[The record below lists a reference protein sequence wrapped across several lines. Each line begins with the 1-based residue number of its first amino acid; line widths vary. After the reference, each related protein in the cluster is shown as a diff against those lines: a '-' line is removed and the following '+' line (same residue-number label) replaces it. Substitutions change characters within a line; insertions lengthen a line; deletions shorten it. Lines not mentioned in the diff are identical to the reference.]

1 MSHQV
6 AKNLP
11 VCGIGRSIIP
21 FISQSIA
28 IPILRIILFIQHQ
41 PDTQNNR
48 QVSPVLMKVARD
60 ARTLCFSMAVCTD
73 CLFVRNRLHT
83 KLTQNFYPA

>member
-6 AKNLP
+6 VKILP
-11 VCGIGRSIIP
+11 FCGSGRNIIP
-21 FISQSIA
+21 FIGQSIA
-28 IPILRIILFIQHQ
+28 IQILRIIQFIQRQ
-41 PDTQNNR
+41 SDTKNSR
-48 QVSPVLMKVARD
+48 QVTHVLMKVVCD
-60 ARTLCFSMAVCTD
+60 ARSLCFSMAVCTD